1 VSQKAIQQV
10 KAADQAL
17 QASDPIPFPLP
28 AAGLEAVIA
37 GGFLGIEK
45 TDWVFPGLR
54 ERVGAVLRNCP
65 VERLVDGHAGARPYR
80 IAPVSTAP
88 STRLLQACGVAMGLA
103 EDDSS
108 EQGHVLCFVGQ
119 GAASTGAFYEAL
131 NLAGLHQLN
140 LIILAH
146 RRDLSAEE
154 SPLAP
159 QVSGDLASKAE
170 AFGLQSTQVD
180 GTNSAA
186 VKKAVTAA
194 RKQGGPHLIEALL
207 D

>member
-1 VSQKAIQQV
+1 MSQKAIQQIQE
-10 KAADQAL
+10 ADQAL
-17 QASDPIPFPLP
+17 QASEPIPFPLP
-28 AAGLEAVIA
+28 AVGLEAVIA
-37 GGFLGIEK
+37 GGFLGMEK

-80 IAPVSTAP
+80 VAPISTAP
-88 STRLLQACGVAMGLA
+88 STRLLQACGVAMGLTE
-103 EDDSS
+103 EDGSAQD
-108 EQGHVLCFVGQ
+108 HVLCFVGQ

-146 RRDLSAEE
+146 RRNLSAEE

-170 AFGLQSTQVD
+170 AFGLQSPQGDVP
-180 GTNSAA
+180 SPPA

-194 RKQGGPHLIEALL
+194 RKKGGPHLIEALL